1 MIRLLITPIAAI
13 AAWLVVA
20 GAVRPSQAIA
30 APSSDAVELGQYRP
44 TPFSARLLR
53 LDRTEVAPFGHYR
66 VGLDV
71 DYAHRPLV
79 LRDLAPVILQPG
91 ASRPEE
97 ALVRHAMGGSVLASF
112 GLGYRLEA
120 GLLLPI
126 AIQMGDDVPGAT
138 SPALVGAGNP
148 RLALK
153 ARLLEV
159 AGFGVGATVTAAL
172 PGGLG
177 ALTHEGGFGGEAR
190 VIVDYR
196 RDRFAAGVRGG
207 FRVRPRTTFHDVVLG
222 NELTFAAG
230 VSADLLRR
238 TTVLAEVAGAT
249 AVAHPFAHRS
259 QSPLEALAGVRQ
271 RFGQTWLT
279 LAGGPG
285 LIDGYGSPA
294 FRVVAGL
301 TWANFPPD
309 ADRDGIPDD
318 QDACPDVA
326 EDRDGFQDGD
336 GCPEADNDK
345 DGLLDG
351 ADRCPN
357 EAEDKDGF
365 EDGDG
370 CPDPDNDKDGVLDTA
385 DRCPT
390 EPETRNDFEDEDG
403 CPDEKPAA
411 DKDGD
416 GIVDDKD
423 VCPEDPEDK
432 DGFEDEDGCPDP
444 DNDKDG
450 VLDAMDKCPLDP
462 ETINGVADDDGCPDK
477 GESQVRLG
485 KREIETLRPIYFDTD
500 RARVRHAF
508 HNILG
513 QVAALLKA
521 HPEIGRCAVE
531 GHTDA
536 TGPDDWNEKL
546 SNRRAQ
552 SVVEFLVKKGID
564 RNRLTA
570 IGRSDALPWE
580 SNETPEGRARN
591 RRVVFHIEGVDVE
604 EQRKQRIRDERRRR
618 IRKAREAGEADG
630 NSASERTEGAPKL
643 PKALHESGSGSAEQA
658 PASGGSPPRR
668 PGSAAPARA
677 GSAQD
682 SEAGIKAPGRD
693 SAASSPVA
701 PARAPTPGEH
711 RETARPEAPPPDAT
725 RPEGPA
731 RPSRA
736 RAPRRPDGANAE
748 PPQTLEE
755 LLKLPPR

>member
-1 MIRLLITPIAAI
+1 MSRLLIPSI

-20 GAVRPSQAIA
+20 GAVRPRQAA
-30 APSSDAVELGQYRP
+30 SAPGGSEVELGQFRP
-44 TPFSARLLR
+44 SPFSERLLR
-53 LDRTEVAPFGHYR
+53 LDRTDVAPFGHYR

-97 ALVRHAMGGSVLASF
+97 VLVRHALGGSVLASF

-120 GLLLPI
+120 GVLLPI
-126 AIQMGDDVPGAT
+126 AIQMGDDVAGAT
-138 SPALVGAGNP
+138 SPALLGAGNP

-153 ARLLEV
+153 ARLLKV

-177 ALTHEGGFGGEAR
+177 ALAHEGGFGGEAR
-190 VIVDYR
+190 LIMDYR
-196 RDRFAAGVRGG
+196 RDGFAAGVRGG
-207 FRVRPRTTFHDVVLG
+207 FRWRPQTTFHDVALG

-230 VSADLLRR
+230 ASLDLLRR

-249 AVAHPFAHRS
+249 AAGQAFAHRS
-259 QSPLEALAGVRQ
+259 QSPVEALAGVRQ
-271 RFGQTWLT
+271 RIGQTWVT

-285 LIDGYGSPA
+285 LIDGYGSPS

-301 TWANFPPD
+301 TWANLPPD
-309 ADRDGIPDD
+309 ADGDGIPDD

-326 EDRDGFQDGD
+326 EDRDGFEDGD

-345 DGLLDG
+345 DGLADPG
-351 ADRCPN
+351 DRCPN
-357 EAEDKDGF
+357 DAEDKDGF

-370 CPDPDNDKDGVLDTA
+370 CPDPDNDKDGVLDAA

-390 EPETRNDFEDEDG
+390 KPETRNGFEDNDG

-423 VCPEDPEDK
+423 VCPEEAEDK

-450 VLDAMDKCPLDP
+450 VLDAMDKCPREP
-462 ETINGVADDDGCPDK
+462 ETINGVADEDGCPDK

-485 KREIETLRPIYFDTD
+485 QREIETLRPIYFDTD

-552 SVVEFLVKKGID
+552 AVVEFLVKKGID
-564 RNRLTA
+564 RNRLVA
-570 IGRSDALPWE
+570 IGRADALPWD

-604 EQRKQRIRDERRRR
+604 EQRKQRIRDERRKR
-618 IRKAREAGEADG
+618 IRKAREAAETDGAAPADK
-630 NSASERTEGAPKL
+630 AETPPKL
-643 PKALHESGSGSAEQA
+643 PTATQPGGPEAAEQA
-658 PASGGSPPRR
+658 RSHRAEPPR
-668 PGSAAPARA
+668 PAGPAAPAPAPAPARA
-677 GSAQD
+677 GSPRDA
-682 SEAGIKAPGRD
+682 EAAPRTPGRSSD
-693 SAASSPVA
+693 VSSPGSSA
-701 PARAPTPGEH
+701 PPAAGPR
-711 RETARPEAPPPDAT
+711 REAPPPET
-725 RPEGPA
+725 VRPEGPA
-731 RPSRA
+731 RPPRG
-736 RAPRRPDGANAE
+736 PRRPDGAGAQ
-748 PPQTLEE
+748 PQTLEE